1 MTRSITRRAARA
13 AFLAIA
19 GGLAACEI
27 PSEAPIL
34 QQTWVVPGDSIA
46 VGVAQVLPDSIAVN
60 GGGTAFIVGARAPV
74 VVATS
79 LGALCAQPACQ
90 SGGAVVAPVPAFTS
104 PVGLLDNTVSLPA
117 AITSATVTSGT
128 LNISVTN
135 NLGFDPLRPNGTG
148 AVAYGQIS
156 VTITSGAVNST
167 TNFNGATQ
175 AMPTAAVTD
184 LTVPLPTGVYTGSI
198 TVAVSVNV
206 PAGDPASMSS
216 SNSFSVSSAL
226 SVITVSQATVV
237 VINES
242 IATAPTQYDL
252 EDVDFADQVESGG
265 FIIDIINPLTASA
278 AVTLAISAPAQGSD
292 PAVLINKNINIAATP
307 TSSVTVTLSQS
318 ELQSLVGKTGVQMTV
333 TGLANG
339 TAAGNTVTVTPSAR
353 IVLHTKLQLILN
365 VGA

>member
-1 MTRSITRRAARA
+1 M
-13 AFLAIA
+13 
-19 GGLAACEI
+19 
-27 PSEAPIL
+27 
-34 QQTWVVPGDSIA
+34 
-46 VGVAQVLPDSIAVN
+46 
-60 GGGTAFIVGARAPV
+60 
-74 VVATS
+74 
-79 LGALCAQPACQ
+79 
-90 SGGAVVAPVPAFTS
+90 
-104 PVGLLDNTVSLPA
+104 
-117 AITSATVTSGT
+117 
-128 LNISVTN
+128 
-135 NLGFDPLRPNGTG
+135 
-148 AVAYGQIS
+148 
-156 VTITSGAVNST
+156 TITSGAVNST